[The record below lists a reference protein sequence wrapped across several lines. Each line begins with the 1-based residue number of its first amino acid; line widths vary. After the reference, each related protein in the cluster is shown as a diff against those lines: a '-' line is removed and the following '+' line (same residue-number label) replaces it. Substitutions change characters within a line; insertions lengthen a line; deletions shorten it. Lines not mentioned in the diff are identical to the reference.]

1 MTVTDGLTYS
11 QWHPRGSPCRQGERS
26 CVIAVCVCVCVCACV
41 SAGAAVLLSTEAR
54 GSCSTGSVQKDG
66 GMQEEGGGR
75 VDGSICICVQG
86 ESVCTS
92 SCCSADLL
100 ELFLPRVLYLPPR
113 LFPFISF
120 SRYFSL
126 VPSARRSVRLYN
138 HNLICL
144 GSYYNEQ
151 SAAEQRE
158 RYRAL
163 RFKRCFPTTKK
174 IISRKTQLRF
184 VELANMSRLEGKDN
198 GNCIDQSRQ
207 KRGENSLWSRSS
219 PKKLI
224 FIYCIRRPKQ
234 MES

>member
-1 MTVTDGLTYS
+1 M
-11 QWHPRGSPCRQGERS
+11 
-26 CVIAVCVCVCVCACV
+26 CV
-41 SAGAAVLLSTEAR
+41 SACAAVLLSTQAR
-54 GSCSTGSVQKDG
+54 GSCSTGSVQRDG

-151 SAAEQRE
+151 SAAEQRGGIQSAAVHE
-158 RYRAL
+158 MFSNKKNYYPKNTAEICRA
-163 RFKRCFPTTKK
+163 R
-174 IISRKTQLRF
+174 
-184 VELANMSRLEGKDN
+184 
-198 GNCIDQSRQ
+198 
-207 KRGENSLWSRSS
+207 
-219 PKKLI
+219 
-224 FIYCIRRPKQ
+224 
-234 MES
+234 